1 MRKPVVL
8 LTLVSVCAWPTA
20 ARAQGGNGDV
30 HGFVGVTAAT
40 STFGTAASPTFGG
53 RVGVGLSE
61 RLQLVG
67 EAGRLAGISSDPFNL
82 LGFPD
87 LRVRVTAYY
96 GEGGVRFIAS
106 PRSTVRPYA
115 EASAGAAR
123 MNADLIGSGGRADGL
138 VAVARN
144 ALNRTQ
150 RLLGAGGGILIQ
162 RGSLSVDV
170 GYRYKHV
177 SGGDSIISA
186 LSAGLG
192 YQVNQIRVGVGVR
205 F

>member
-1 MRKPVVL
+1 MRNPVVL
-8 LTLVSVCAWPTA
+8 LALVSVCAWPAA

-30 HGFVGVTAAT
+30 HGFAGVTGAT
-40 STFGTAASPTFGG
+40 STFGTVASPTFGG

-61 RLQLVG
+61 RIQLVG
-67 EAGRLAGISSDPFNL
+67 EAGRLAAISSDPFDL
-82 LGFPD
+82 LGFQD
-87 LRVRVTAYY
+87 LRVRVSAYY
-96 GEGGVRFIAS
+96 GEGGVRFIAA
-106 PRSTVRPYA
+106 PRSTVRPYV
-115 EASAGAAR
+115 EATAGAAR
-123 MNADLIGSGGRADGL
+123 MNADLIGADASADGL
-138 VAVARN
+138 VEIARN

-162 RGSLSVDV
+162 HRSLSVDV

-177 SGGDSIISA
+177 AGGDSIIAA

-192 YQVNQIRVGVGVR
+192 YQVNQVRGGVGFR